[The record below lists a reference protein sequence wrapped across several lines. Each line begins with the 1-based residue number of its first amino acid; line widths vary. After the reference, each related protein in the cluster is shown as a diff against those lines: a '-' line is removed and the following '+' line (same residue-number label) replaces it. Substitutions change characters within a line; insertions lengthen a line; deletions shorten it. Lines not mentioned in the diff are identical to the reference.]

1 MPKITRDKALWR
13 FLVAENRK
21 EIQQMKD
28 AIKNREVKD
37 KDYPQVAIACEYGG
51 YQAYGHS
58 EKCHQS
64 IRKKL
69 KYVQPLKNAL
79 SVYGNPPTRNKLSD
93 GSMQFV
99 GTCAEDYASNQIL
112 ERYHESTNVYPN
124 LKNLTFTLPIRPRT
138 YQWRKFCDVCR
149 AIF

>member
-1 MPKITRDKALWR
+1 MPRITRDKALWQ
-13 FLVAENRK
+13 FLVEENRK
-21 EIQQMKD
+21 EVQKMND
-28 AIKNREVKD
+28 AITDREVKE
-37 KDYPQVAIACEYGG
+37 KDYPRVAIACEYGG
-51 YQAYGHS
+51 HQAYGHS

-64 IRKKL
+64 IRKQL
-69 KYVQPLKNAL
+69 KYVQPLKDAL
-79 SVYGNPPTRNKLSD
+79 SVYGNPPTRYRLPD
-93 GSMQFV
+93 GSMRFV

-112 ERYHESTNVYPN
+112 EVCHAHTTIYPN